1 MSSIDINID
10 IKTIRMYEEKETREK
25 KKKQMNKK
33 EGEITFFRFL
43 QQFQIQIKKKR
54 TLFHKLS
61 ILSWKLYTWYRGIY
75 V

>member
-1 MSSIDINID
+1 MSSIGINID

-33 EGEITFFRFL
+33 EGEITFSGTVSNSNK
-43 QQFQIQIKKKR
+43 KKKR

-61 ILSWKLYTWYRGIY
+61 ILSWKLYTWHRGIY